1 MATEI
6 KCPKCGNEFDIEEV
20 LYSDIQARFEKE
32 NQEKLNKQI
41 KTLEEARLKI
51 QEDQAKFEETKK
63 KENELFQERVNK
75 ERIKIQEEEKNKA
88 IKENEDKIKFFEE
101 KLARDESKI
110 KTLEQKEIEGLQLK
124 NENDSLKRNQ
134 ETEKKKYLLENS
146 KLMIDEALKKQT
158 ELFELEKSE
167 KDIQLVSLRK
177 TIEDL
182 KKQSD
187 QGSMQTQGEAL
198 EVLLEKFLKEHFPS
212 DEISEVTK
220 GKEGADLNHKVKN
233 DFMQECGLILYEC
246 KDAKSWNERWI
257 DKLKGDMRIGK
268 ADVAVIVSTVLPKYI
283 EKFGKKDGIW
293 ICSYSD
299 VKIVSS
305 ILRDSLIRVHETH
318 KLLDNVSDKKEQL
331 YKYMTSIEFKQK
343 WEAII
348 DTYMNMQKQLSKEK
362 VRITKDWS
370 EREKQLERMLKNSM
384 SFIGDVKGIGGLEI
398 PNIKL
403 LGDGIG
409 EEEE

>member
-1 MATEI
+1 MPLPHKKNFLRDILPKGSVDNSFTPKKI
-6 KCPKCGNEFDIEEV
+6 KEE
-20 LYSDIQARFEKE
+20 SDKLKQEAEK
-32 NQEKLNKQI
+32 
-41 KTLEEARLKI
+41 
-51 QEDQAKFEETKK
+51 KK
-63 KENELFQERVNK
+63 KEL
-75 ERIKIQEEEKNKA
+75 EEK
-88 IKENEDKIKFFEE
+88 
-101 KLARDESKI
+101 AR
-110 KTLEQKEIEGLQLK
+110 
-124 NENDSLKRNQ
+124 Q

-167 KDIQLVSLRK
+167 KDTQLVSLRK

-182 KKQSD
+182 IKQSD

-198 EVLLEKFLKEHFPS
+198 ELLLEKFLKEHFPG

-257 DKLKGDMRIGK
+257 EKLKEDMRIGK
-268 ADVAVIVSTVLPKYI
+268 ADVAVIVSTILPKYI

-362 VRITKDWS
+362 VRIIKDWS